1 MLLVFIVWGQVPHFP
16 LVDRHH
22 VSPRS
27 NAATTRLTVEEDPP
41 KASANRGDLTP
52 ALEAC

>member
-1 MLLVFIVWGQVPHFP
+1 MGSNLWGQVPHFP

-27 NAATTRLTVEEDPP
+27 NAATTRLTVEEETP